1 VAYSPDVSRISTHQA
16 KTLRRGAYGWLCRQ
30 KERQWDHLFG
40 CLGPFAL
47 NGKHTLALLG
57 LRPRQTRDHRPRN
70 EFIHADIRP
79 RQLLGQLL
87 VQNQGTLLVMVSRL
101 FPPLIKGGQGGFTRK
116 AQHAQRGLLNMH

>member
-1 VAYSPDVSRISTHQA
+1 MAYSPDVSRISTHQA

-87 VQNQGTLLVMVSRL
+87 G
-101 FPPLIKGGQGGFTRK
+101 PPSPFKGGQGGLQGRHGTK
-116 AQHAQRGLLNMH
+116 RGLNMH